1 MSWPILSVVTFLPLL
16 GVAFIL
22 ALRGDDETAIRQT
35 RLIALWT
42 TVFTFLLSLLIWIN
56 FDAAAP
62 GTRRSRASASSTRNS
77 TVPALR

>member
-1 MSWPILSVVTFLPLL
+1 MSWPILSVVTFLPLV

-62 GTRRSRASASSTRNS
+62 GFQFVEKHASPCLSSS
-77 TVPALR
+77 